1 MYGPAPWSDNQTSF
15 HEWLRLLCKNFP
27 LTIHAG
33 FSQEVV
39 KWERPEHQSYKYNH
53 IKERA
58 FVLLNPSSPFNFPF
72 SLCTLHLSH
81 EQKTSFLGALP
92 QTQQAF
98 PVLLYINAQAHKQQ
112 RAIRQKDWHRNG
124 SQTSNM
130 FQHRPSLFGM
140 EVSVQRQANTPTC
153 EQRSLTRQ
161 TWSLST
167 RPCLWTLIKGT
178 RKR

>member
-1 MYGPAPWSDNQTSF
+1 MLS
-15 HEWLRLLCKNFP
+15 KNFP

-39 KWERPEHQSYKYNH
+39 KWERPEHQSDKYSH

-72 SLCTLHLSH
+72 SLYTLHLSH
-81 EQKTSFLGALP
+81 EQKPSFLGALP

-112 RAIRQKDWHRNG
+112 RAIRQK
-124 SQTSNM
+124 TSNM
-130 FQHRPSLFGM
+130 LQHRPSLFRM

-153 EQRSLTRQ
+153 EQRLLTRQ

-178 RKR
+178 RWR